1 MPKVGAGIGLT
12 LRLFKDEKTFEMI
25 KPDLQIIEIVVNSEG
40 SVEDQIE
47 ASVIALRKVYKKV
60 TEEMQTI
67 LDEQFIQIAKEIKS
81 GK

>member
-12 LRLFKDEKTFEMI
+12 LKLFKDEKTFEMI
-25 KPDLQIIEIVVNSEG
+25 KPNLEIIEIVVNSEG

>member
-1 MPKVGAGIGLT
+1 MPKVGAGLGLT
-12 LRLFKDEKTFEMI
+12 LKLYKDEKTFEMI

-40 SVEDQIE
+40 SVDDQIE
-47 ASVIALRKVYKKV
+47 ASIIALRKVYKKV